1 MTRNEF
7 LQALDARLDGLT
19 DAERQ
24 GILDYY
30 GEIIDDSA
38 EDGMGEEAAVALLGD
53 VGAIAR
59 ELLEN
64 RPAGGEG
71 AADKCVRSGEGGESK
86 DEASAED
93 SAHMDGGQS
102 AGQNALV
109 VSRSQSIP
117 GAFSKVVVRDFNA
130 ALILLPS
137 QSGEV
142 ALVTQESRYVTYK
155 ITRED
160 GVLTIEK
167 QDKRPWYQRIFD
179 WMKDLTLTVRLPGG
193 VSLDAQ
199 TINADVSATG
209 LEVCEMRLDTRNAV
223 VLATSCRATGALVMT
238 TDNGAIVARD
248 CSAQNLSGK
257 TSNSKASLA
266 GVRAEAVHLKSSN
279 GAMTVE
285 DVEAGR
291 LACSTTNGGISL
303 CNVSAAEVS
312 ASTSNGRVTFSGLRA
327 SQSIELCTTNASIRG
342 ALPGTLGD
350 YAVDSGTSNGRN
362 SLPER
367 SEGAIRLSAHTSNGA
382 IDLKFEGN

>member
-7 LQALDARLDGLT
+7 LQALDGRLDGLT
-19 DAERQ
+19 DAERR

-59 ELLEN
+59 ELCEN
-64 RPAGGEG
+64 RPVGGAE
-71 AADKCVRSGEGGESK
+71 APCVQTGEGGG
-86 DEASAED
+86 AGD
-93 SAHMDGGQS
+93 STRADGDPG
-102 AGQNALV
+102 ALV

-117 GAFSKVVVRDFNA
+117 GAFSKVVVRDFNT

-142 ALVTQESRYVTYK
+142 AIVTQESKYVTYK

-160 GVLTIEK
+160 GTLTLEK

-179 WMKDLTLTVRLPGG
+179 WMKDLTLTVRLPSGM
-193 VSLDAQ
+193 SLDAQ
-199 TINADVSATG
+199 TINAGVSATG

-223 VLATSCRATGALVMT
+223 VRATSCRATGALVMT
-238 TDNGAIVARD
+238 TRNGAIAVRD
-248 CSAQNLSGK
+248 CSAQKLDGE
-257 TSNSKASLA
+257 TSNSKVSLA
-266 GVRAEAVHLKSSN
+266 GVRAEVVSLESSN

-285 DVEAGR
+285 DVEAGQ
-291 LACSTTNGGISL
+291 LACSTSNGGISL
-303 CNVSAAEVS
+303 CNVSAEKVS
-312 ASTSNGRVTFSGLRA
+312 ASTNNGRVTLSGLRA
-327 SQSIELCTTNASIRG
+327 SQSIRLSTANASIRG
-342 ALPGTLGD
+342 MLSGTLGD
-350 YAVDSGTSNGRN
+350 YAVDSGTSNGKN

-367 SEGAIRLSAHTSNGA
+367 SEGAIRLSVHTSNGT

>member
-30 GEIIDDSA
+30 GEIIDDST
-38 EDGMGEEAAVALLGD
+38 EDGLDEEAAVELLGD

-64 RPAGGEG
+64 RPVGGAE
-71 AADKCVRSGEGGESK
+71 APCVQTGEGGG
-86 DEASAED
+86 AGD
-93 SAHMDGGQS
+93 SARADGDPG
-102 AGQNALV
+102 ALV

-117 GAFSKVVVRDFNA
+117 GAFSKVVVRDFNT

-142 ALVTQESRYVTYK
+142 AIVTQESKYVTYK

-160 GVLTIEK
+160 GTLTLEK

-179 WMKDLTLTVRLPGG
+179 WMKDLTLTVRLPSGM
-193 VSLDAQ
+193 SLDAQ
-199 TINADVSATG
+199 TINAGVSATG

-223 VLATSCRATGALVMT
+223 VRATSCHAAGAFVMT
-238 TDNGAIVARD
+238 TGNGAIVARD

-266 GVRAEAVHLKSSN
+266 GVRAEVVSLESSN

-285 DVEAGR
+285 DVEAGQ
-291 LACSTTNGGISL
+291 LACSTSNGGISL
-303 CNVSAAEVS
+303 CNVSAEKVS
-312 ASTSNGRVTFSGLRA
+312 ASTNNGRVTLSGLRA
-327 SQSIELCTTNASIRG
+327 SQSIRLSTANASIRG
-342 ALPGTLGD
+342 MLSGTLGD
-350 YAVDSGTSNGRN
+350 YAVDSGTSNGKN

-367 SEGAIRLSAHTSNGA
+367 SEGAIRLSVHTSNGT

>member
-19 DAERQ
+19 DAERR

-30 GEIIDDSA
+30 GEIIDDST
-38 EDGMGEEAAVALLGD
+38 EDGLDEEAAVELLGD

-64 RPAGGEG
+64 RPVGGAE
-71 AADKCVRSGEGGESK
+71 APCVQTGEGGG
-86 DEASAED
+86 AGD
-93 SAHMDGGQS
+93 STRADGDPG
-102 AGQNALV
+102 ALV

-117 GAFSKVVVRDFNA
+117 GAFSKVVVRDFNT

-142 ALVTQESRYVTYK
+142 AIVTQESKYVTYK

-160 GVLTIEK
+160 GTLTLEK

-179 WMKDLTLTVRLPGG
+179 WMKDLTLTVRLPSGM
-193 VSLDAQ
+193 SLDAQ
-199 TINADVSATG
+199 TINAGVSATG

-223 VLATSCRATGALVMT
+223 VRATSCRATGALVMT
-238 TDNGAIVARD
+238 TRNGAIAVRD
-248 CSAQNLSGK
+248 CSAQKLDGE
-257 TSNSKASLA
+257 TSNSKVSLA
-266 GVRAEAVHLKSSN
+266 GVRAEVVSLESSN

-285 DVEAGR
+285 DVEAGQ
-291 LACSTTNGGISL
+291 LACSTSNGGISL
-303 CNVSAAEVS
+303 CNVSAEKVS
-312 ASTSNGRVTFSGLRA
+312 ASTNNGRVTLSGLRA
-327 SQSIELCTTNASIRG
+327 SQSIRLSTANASIRG
-342 ALPGTLGD
+342 MLSGTLGD
-350 YAVDSGTSNGRN
+350 YAVDSGTSNGKN

-367 SEGAIRLSAHTSNGA
+367 SEGAIRLSVHTSNGT

>member
-19 DAERQ
+19 DAERR

-59 ELLEN
+59 ELCEN
-64 RPAGGEG
+64 RPVGGAE
-71 AADKCVRSGEGGESK
+71 APCVQTGEGGG
-86 DEASAED
+86 AGD
-93 SAHMDGGQS
+93 STRADGDPG
-102 AGQNALV
+102 ALV

-117 GAFSKVVVRDFNA
+117 GAFSKVVVRDFNT

-142 ALVTQESRYVTYK
+142 AIVTQESKYVTYK

-160 GVLTIEK
+160 GTLTLEK

-179 WMKDLTLTVRLPGG
+179 WMKDLTLTVRLPSGM
-193 VSLDAQ
+193 SLDAQ
-199 TINADVSATG
+199 TINAGVSATG

-223 VLATSCRATGALVMT
+223 VRATSCRATGALVMT
-238 TDNGAIVARD
+238 TGNGAIVARD

-266 GVRAEAVHLKSSN
+266 GVRAEVVSLESSN

-285 DVEAGR
+285 DVEAGQ
-291 LACSTTNGGISL
+291 LACSTSNGGISL
-303 CNVSAAEVS
+303 CNVSAAEVA
-312 ASTSNGRVTFSGLRA
+312 ASTNNGRVTLSGLRA
-327 SQSIELCTTNASIRG
+327 SQSIRLSTANASIRG
-342 ALPGTLGD
+342 MLSGTLGD
-350 YAVDSGTSNGRN
+350 YAVDSGTSNGKN

-367 SEGAIRLSAHTSNGA
+367 SEGAIRLSVHTSNGT

>member
-19 DAERQ
+19 DAERR

-38 EDGMGEEAAVALLGD
+38 EDGMGEEAAVELLGD

-102 AGQNALV
+102 ALV

-117 GAFSKVVVRDFNA
+117 GAFSKVVVRDFNT

-142 ALVTQESRYVTYK
+142 AIVTQESKYVTYK

-179 WMKDLTLTVRLPGG
+179 WMKDLTLTVRLPSGM
-193 VSLDAQ
+193 SLDAQ
-199 TINADVSATG
+199 TINAGVSATG

-223 VLATSCRATGALVMT
+223 VRATSCRATGALVMT
-238 TDNGAIVARD
+238 TGNGAIARIR
-248 CSAQNLSGK
+248 NV
-257 TSNSKASLA
+257 SLA
-266 GVRAEAVHLKSSN
+266 GVRAEVVSLESSN

-285 DVEAGR
+285 DVEAGQ
-291 LACSTTNGGISL
+291 LACSTSNGGISL
-303 CNVSAAEVS
+303 CNVSAEKVS
-312 ASTSNGRVTFSGLRA
+312 ASTNNGRVTLSGLRA
-327 SQSIELCTTNASIRG
+327 SQSIRLSTANASIRG
-342 ALPGTLGD
+342 MLSGTLGD
-350 YAVDSGTSNGRN
+350 YAVDSGTSNGKN

-367 SEGAIRLSAHTSNGA
+367 SEGAIRLSVHTSNGT